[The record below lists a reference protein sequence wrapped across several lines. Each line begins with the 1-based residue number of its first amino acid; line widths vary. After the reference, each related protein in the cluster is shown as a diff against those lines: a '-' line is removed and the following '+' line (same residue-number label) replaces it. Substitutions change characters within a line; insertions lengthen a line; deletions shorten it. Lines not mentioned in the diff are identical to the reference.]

1 MAEKGNIDLVIVTP
15 ERAVIRDSV
24 DELQIPGTEGY
35 FGVLPGHAPLFSEM
49 KVGEVGYR
57 QGNQWHYLSVA
68 WGFVEVLP
76 DKVRMLAEAAE
87 RPQEIDIERATRAK
101 DRAEKRIA
109 SGGDDLDYNR
119 AMVALERALI
129 RLQVSQKT
137 RI

>member
-57 QGNQWHYLSVA
+57 KANQWHYLSVA

-76 DKVRMLAEAAE
+76 DQVRMLAEAAE
-87 RPQEIDIERATRAK
+87 RPQEIDVERATRAK
-101 DRAEKRIA
+101 DRAEK
-109 SGGDDLDYNR
+109 
-119 AMVALERALI
+119 
-129 RLQVSQKT
+129 
-137 RI
+137 